1 MIRPR
6 PRVRRD
12 VSIESHAMPKSIAE
26 MPPQLRDEV
35 WKIAGQVEWTVED
48 WRDFH
53 NSLTL
58 FFARVAGRHAK
69 AKIEAADDKSLM
81 FTKEVSE

>member
-1 MIRPR
+1 
-6 PRVRRD
+6 
-12 VSIESHAMPKSIAE
+12 MPKSIAE

-58 FFARVAGRHAK
+58 FFARVAGRHAVENLEEISEK
-69 AKIEAADDKSLM
+69 TSPGEL
-81 FTKEVSE
+81 TEV